1 MKNYKCRVCLCAF
14 KDDKM
19 IALSVD
25 DSWTHY
31 FEQSASRAIDESVKR
46 AWNGIRGNATSFEIS
61 IYLEDFVEFHNFHGP
76 MSSGL
81 GLAFV
86 RHEGQDCQKMFEEAK
101 AKILAQIGEKNN
113 ED

>member
-1 MKNYKCRVCLCAF
+1 MKTYKCRVCLRAL

-25 DSWTHY
+25 DCFSSY
-31 FEQSASRAIDESVKR
+31 YEQSASKAIDESCKR
-46 AWNGIRGNATSFEIS
+46 AWHDMTLNATFFGIS
-61 IYLEDFVEFHNFHGP
+61 IYLEEFVEFHNFHSS

-101 AKILAQIGEKNN
+101 AKILAQIGESN